1 MLEIDWTTE
10 EPALTAGQ
18 LLVVPLRE
26 GHDPEVIAARFGAA
40 VRDAVAK
47 TPFVGKPGDSF
58 AFTRE
63 QGGALQHVLLV
74 GTAVLTEPAALR
86 QLAHDA
92 AREAQRVSASQLVL
106 DLHGADGL
114 PAEGDDARRVGSL
127 VAQGLELG
135 TYAYDRFLSEANRR
149 PSSLRR
155 VSAWGRSA
163 APAEGTARGQIVA
176 AAIAKAR
183 DLGNGPPA
191 LVTPSYLA
199 NTAAEIVDALR
210 SEGHDVAL
218 TVLDREQCEERGMGC
233 FLAVAKGSD
242 EPPKL
247 IHLAYRPKVAGADA
261 AGGEPGAPTRI
272 ALIGKGVTFD
282 SGGYSLKP
290 TDGMLDMKLD
300 MCGAAAVISA
310 FEGAA
315 RLCVPYEV
323 HAIVAAAENLV
334 SGKAYKL
341 GDVLTASNGKTVEIN
356 NTDAEGRLTLA
367 DAMIYAAGLHP
378 ALMIDFATLT
388 GACIIALGPRIGGVM
403 TNDEP
408 LFADWMAAAGR
419 TGEEMWRLPLPA
431 NLKEQLKSKV
441 ADMRNTGERYGGAL
455 TAGLFLSEFTQGV
468 RWMHVDIA
476 GPAMA
481 SKPWGVTT
489 AGGTGV
495 PVATILELL
504 GGPIETAR

>member
-10 EPALTAGQ
+10 EPALAAGQ

-26 GHDPEVIAARFGAA
+26 GHDPEVISARFGNA

-47 TPFVGKPGDSF
+47 APFVGKPGESF
-58 AFTRE
+58 GFTRE
-63 QGGALQHVLLV
+63 QGGAMQHVLLM
-74 GTAVLTEPAALR
+74 GTTGLADPAALR

-92 AREAQRVSASQLVL
+92 AREAQRVGASQLVL

-114 PAEGDDARRVGSL
+114 PADGDDPLRTGSL
-127 VAQGLELG
+127 LAQGLELG
-135 TYAYDRFLSEANRR
+135 TYVYDRFLSESNRR
-149 PSSLRR
+149 TPSLR
-155 VSAWGRSA
+155 SATAWGRSA
-163 APAEGTARGQIVA
+163 APADGTARGQIVA
-176 AAIAKAR
+176 AAVAKAR

-191 LVTPSYLA
+191 LVTPTYLA
-199 NTAAEIVDALR
+199 NTAAEIVDTLR

-218 TVLDREQCEERGMGC
+218 TVLDREQCQEKGMGC
-233 FLAVAKGSD
+233 FLGVAQGSD
-242 EPPKL
+242 EPPKF
-247 IHLAYRPKVAGADA
+247 IHLEYRPKAAGA
-261 AGGEPGAPTRI
+261 GKPTRVV
-272 ALIGKGVTFD
+272 LIGKGITFD

-300 MCGAAAVISA
+300 MCGAAAVIAA
-310 FEGAA
+310 FEAA
-315 RLCVPYEV
+315 VRMQVQYEV
-323 HAIVAAAENLV
+323 HSIVAAAENLV
-334 SGKAYKL
+334 SGGAYKL

-367 DAMIYAAGLHP
+367 DAMVYAASTIHP
-378 ALMIDFATLT
+378 ELMIDFATLT
-388 GACIIALGPRIGGVM
+388 GACIIALGPRIAGVM

-408 LFADWMAAAGR
+408 LYADWTAAAAR
-419 TGEEMWRLPLPA
+419 SGEEMWRLPLPG
-431 NLKEQLKSKV
+431 NLKEQLKSKI
-441 ADMRNTGERYGGAL
+441 ADMRNTGERYGGAI

-481 SKPWGVTT
+481 SKPWGITT
-489 AGGTGV
+489 PGGTGV

-504 GGPIETAR
+504 AGDIKSTAS

>member
-10 EPALTAGQ
+10 EPAIAAGQ

-26 GHDPEVIAARFGAA
+26 GHDPEVIGARFGPA

-47 TPFVGKPGDSF
+47 APFVGKPGESF
-58 AFTRE
+58 SFTRE
-63 QGGALQHVLLV
+63 RDDALQHVLLV
-74 GTAVLTEPAALR
+74 GTAGLGDPAALR

-92 AREAQRVSASQLVL
+92 AREAQRVGASHLVL
-106 DLHGADGL
+106 DVHGADGL
-114 PAEGDDARRVGSL
+114 PTDGEDPLRAGSL
-127 VAQGLELG
+127 LAQGLELG
-135 TYAYDRFLSEANRR
+135 TYVYDRFLGEANRR
-149 PSSLRR
+149 PSSLRKAT
-155 VSAWGRSA
+155 AWGRSA
-163 APAEGTARGQIVA
+163 APADGTRRGQIVA
-176 AAIAKAR
+176 AAVAKAR
-183 DLGNGPPA
+183 DLGNGPPG
-191 LVTPSYLA
+191 LVTPTYLA
-199 NTAAEIVDALR
+199 NTAAELVDALR

-218 TVLDREQCEERGMGC
+218 TVLDREQCEEKGMGC
-233 FLAVAKGSD
+233 FLGVAQGSD
-242 EPPKL
+242 EPPKF
-247 IHLAYRPKVAGADA
+247 IHLAYRPKASEGRKT
-261 AGGEPGAPTRI
+261 TRVC
-272 ALIGKGVTFD
+272 LIGKGVTFD

-300 MCGAAAVISA
+300 MCGAAAVIAS
-310 FEGAA
+310 FEAA
-315 RLCVPYEV
+315 VRLQVAHEV

-334 SGKAYKL
+334 SGRAYKL

-367 DAMIYAAGLHP
+367 DAMVYAAGLQP
-378 ALMIDFATLT
+378 ELMIDFATLT
-388 GACIIALGPRIGGVM
+388 GACIIALGPRIAGVM

-408 LFADWMAAAGR
+408 LYADWMAAAGR
-419 TGEEMWRLPLPA
+419 SGEEMWRLPLPG

-481 SKPWGVTT
+481 SKPWGITT

-504 GGPIETAR
+504 SGELETAS

>member
-10 EPALTAGQ
+10 EPALAAGQ

-26 GHDPEVIAARFGAA
+26 GHDPELIAARFGSA

-47 TPFVGKPGDSF
+47 APFVGKPGESF

-63 QGGALQHVLLV
+63 QGGAMQHVMLM
-74 GTAVLTEPAALR
+74 GTAGLGDAAALR
-86 QLAHDA
+86 QLAHDS
-92 AREAQRVSASQLVL
+92 AREAQRVGASHLVL
-106 DLHGADGL
+106 DLHGVDGL
-114 PAEGDDARRVGSL
+114 PADGDDPLRVGSL
-127 VAQGLELG
+127 LAQGVELG

-149 PSSLRR
+149 PPSLRKA
-155 VSAWGRSA
+155 SAWGRSA
-163 APAEGTARGQIVA
+163 APADGTARGQIVA

-191 LVTPSYLA
+191 LVTPTYLA

-218 TVLDREQCEERGMGC
+218 TVLDREQCQERGMGC
-233 FLAVAKGSD
+233 FLGVAQGSD
-242 EPPKL
+242 EPLKF
-247 IHLAYRPKVAGADA
+247 IHLAYRPKSAGADK
-261 AGGEPGAPTRI
+261 PMRVV
-272 ALIGKGVTFD
+272 LIGKGITFD

-300 MCGAAAVISA
+300 MCGAAAVLAA
-310 FEGAA
+310 FEGAV
-315 RLCVPYEV
+315 RMQVPYEV
-323 HAIVAAAENLV
+323 HSLVAAAENLV
-334 SGKAYKL
+334 SGRAYKL

-367 DAMIYAAGLHP
+367 DAMVYAASLHP
-378 ALMIDFATLT
+378 ELMIDFATLT
-388 GACIIALGPRIGGVM
+388 GACIVALGPRIAGVM

-408 LFADWMAAAGR
+408 LYADWMAAAAR
-419 TGEEMWRLPLPA
+419 SGEEMWRLPLPG

-441 ADMRNTGERYGGAL
+441 ADMRNTGERYGGAI

-489 AGGTGV
+489 PGGTGV

-504 GGPIETAR
+504 AADIKTAS